1 MACCRCR
8 LSGEIAWFFSGSDTS
23 SSFNGSGLTEGVTMS
38 RKKWYIAA
46 SFMLLVG
53 MFVGLVMSS
62 HLGIMPSLP
71 AKGTVSSK
79 SIETLT
85 NLSEALSEVASVA
98 TPSVVNISTTRVI
111 KSREETPFDFFDDPF
126 FRRFFGDQF
135 PHPNIPRERKEQSLG
150 SGVIVSEDG
159 YIVTNNHVIE
169 KAEEIKVLLSN
180 KRDFKAKLI
189 GADPKTDIAVIK
201 IEAKGLA
208 ALPWGDSDNLRVG
221 EVVFAIGNP
230 FGLNQ
235 TVTMGVISAV
245 GRANVGIADYEDF
258 IQTDAAINPGNSGGA
273 LINAKGELVG
283 INTAILS
290 RTGGYQGIGFAVPS
304 NMARQVMESLIKHKK
319 VVRGWLGVSIQ
330 EVTSDLAE
338 EFGVKELKGA
348 LVSGVVK
355 GSPADKAGIKQGDV
369 ILRYN
374 GKDVEDTGHL
384 RNMVSQ
390 TAIGSK
396 VKIRLLR
403 KRQDMEVEV
412 VIAEL
417 PKKLAEAASPE
428 ESADGGGSEALSGI
442 YVRELTPD
450 LARRFGIDEN
460 ESGVVIV
467 KVDRASRAF
476 GAGLRPGDIILQVNQ
491 KDVATLED
499 YKKAASSIKSKDRVL
514 LLIRRKGQDMFVTIR
529 PE

>member
-1 MACCRCR
+1 MKA
-8 LSGEIAWFFSGSDTS
+8 
-23 SSFNGSGLTEGVTMS
+23 
-38 RKKWYIAA
+38 KKRWYVAA
-46 SFMLLVG
+46 SLLLVIG
-53 MFVGLVMSS
+53 IFVGLLLASRLNLIS
-62 HLGIMPSLP
+62 QLT
-71 AKGTVSSK
+71 AKSQVSSR
-79 SIETLT
+79 SIDTLT
-85 NLSEALSEVASVA
+85 QLSEALSEVAAVS
-98 TPSVVNISTTRVI
+98 TPSVVNISTTRI
-111 KSREETPFDFFDDPF
+111 INSRDEAPFDFFDDPF

-135 PHPNIPRERKEQSLG
+135 PHQDVPKERKEQSLG

-169 KAEEIKVLLSN
+169 KAQEIKVLLGD

-201 IEAKGLA
+201 IDARGLP
-208 ALPWGDSDNLRVG
+208 ALPWGDANNLKVG
-221 EVVFAIGNP
+221 EIVFAIGNP

-273 LINAKGELVG
+273 LLNARGELVG
-283 INTAILS
+283 VNTAIIS

-304 NMARQVMESLIKHKK
+304 SMARQVMDSLVKYKK

-338 EFGVKELKGA
+338 EFGVRNLKGA
-348 LVSGVVK
+348 LVSRVMK

-369 ILRYN
+369 ILQFN

-390 TAIGSK
+390 APIASK
-396 VKIRLLR
+396 VKIKLLR
-403 KRQDMEVEV
+403 QKKEIGVEV
-412 VIAEL
+412 VVSEL
-417 PKKLAEAASPE
+417 PKKLAEVSSSLDE
-428 ESADGGGSEALSGI
+428 EPGNHAESSALAGL
-442 YVRELTPD
+442 VVQELTPG
-450 LARRFGIDEN
+450 LAGHFGLDES
-460 ESGVVIV
+460 EKGVVIV
-467 KVDRASRAF
+467 KTDPDSKAYE
-476 GAGLRPGDIILQVNQ
+476 AGIRPGDIILQINQ
-491 KDVATLED
+491 KNIPTLEA
-499 YKKAASSIKSKDRVL
+499 YKKAAGAIRSKDRIL
-514 LLIRRKGQDMFVTIR
+514 LLVRRKGEDLFVTLK